1 MIDRPDW
8 YLRLGYLIHDVS
20 RLRRMMFDRELA
32 PLGITRS
39 QWWVLAFISRK
50 DGLPQTQLANE
61 LDVGKVALGALIDRL
76 ETSGFVVRQAD
87 PVDRRVKRVY
97 LTKQARGFLEKLR
110 KETDKFNAQIVSGIQ
125 RSQLET
131 TSDALLAMKR
141 NLLAM
146 SGETMSEDSENADTT
161 KPAKRRKKSL
171 WNSVRSAPA
180 DLRDGTG
187 RSIHRRRRWATACRS
202 FAPMGKPDPT
212 QHGRRTIQIAMMT
225 IAAILLRGR
234 CLASLALARYSA
246 MTSSG
251 INDTTSQMPSGTM
264 IKSSRYPRTGM
275 KSGMRSIGE
284 SAYPATAI
292 ARTLAYQGMRGSRAA
307 R

>member
-1 MIDRPDW
+1 MVQFRPDLRQKRQLLDGVAICERNVAMIDQPDW
-8 YLRLGYLIHDVS
+8 DLRLGYLIHDVS

-110 KETDKFNAQIVSGIQ
+110 KETDKFSARIANGIP
-125 RSQLET
+125 RSQLEA

-146 SGETMSEDSENADTT
+146 SEGTMLANNDSANSAEL
-161 KPAKRRKKSL
+161 AKRRKAKPSKP
-171 WNSVRSAPA
+171 RDRASA
-180 DLRDGTG
+180 R
-187 RSIHRRRRWATACRS
+187 
-202 FAPMGKPDPT
+202 
-212 QHGRRTIQIAMMT
+212 
-225 IAAILLRGR
+225 
-234 CLASLALARYSA
+234 
-246 MTSSG
+246 
-251 INDTTSQMPSGTM
+251 
-264 IKSSRYPRTGM
+264 
-275 KSGMRSIGE
+275 
-284 SAYPATAI
+284 
-292 ARTLAYQGMRGSRAA
+292 
-307 R
+307 